1 MYRVYE
7 ERFMVMQEW
16 TVDHP
21 QVIDVDEPV
30 TELAIRIVAGHV
42 DVVTVDDPR
51 ASRVEV
57 TDIEDAPLLVSI
69 DGGVLTIQHE
79 RVSWDG
85 ILGWLRSD
93 RKLERRRA
101 VVSVAVPQTCSAR
114 IGVVSASAV
123 IAGLT
128 GEVRVRCV
136 SGEVVLDE
144 VTGEVDVESVSGDV
158 EARNLNGELSL
169 RTVSGG
175 LTVVDG
181 RSGQVRAKSVSGDV
195 ALDLHP
201 DRRIDIDVTTV
212 SGDVTV
218 RLPATTGVTVDLAST
233 SGDLA
238 CACDGLN
245 LQKRPGSRRLSGSI
259 GDGAG
264 ALHGRTVSGRVA
276 LLTR

>member
-1 MYRVYE
+1 
-7 ERFMVMQEW
+7 MVMQEW
-16 TVDHP
+16 TVASP
-21 QVIDVDEPV
+21 QTIDIDAPV

-42 DVVTVDDPR
+42 DVVTADDPDGV
-51 ASRVEV
+51 RVEV
-57 TDIEDAPLLVSI
+57 TDIEDAPLLVSV
-69 DGGVLTIQHE
+69 DDGVLTIQHE
-79 RVSWDG
+79 RVTWDG
-85 ILGWLRSD
+85 ILGWLRLD

-101 VVSVAVPQTCSAR
+101 VVSVAVPPDCSAH

-123 IAGLT
+123 LAGLSGQT
-128 GEVRVRCV
+128 RVRCV
-136 SGEVVLDE
+136 SGDVVLDE
-144 VTGEVDVESVSGDV
+144 VAGEIDVESVSGDI
-158 EARNLNGELSL
+158 EARGLNGGLSL

-195 ALDLHP
+195 ALDLQP
-201 DRRIDIDVTTV
+201 ERSVDIDVTTV

-218 RLPATTGVTVDLAST
+218 RLPGETGATVDLAST

-238 CACDGLN
+238 CAFDGLN

-276 LLTR
+276 LLAR

>member
-1 MYRVYE
+1 
-7 ERFMVMQEW
+7 MVMQEW

-21 QVIDVDEPV
+21 QAIDIDEPV
-30 TELAIRIVAGHV
+30 TELAVRIVAGHV
-42 DVVTVDDPR
+42 DVVPVDDPGT
-51 ASRVEV
+51 ARVEV
-57 TDIEDAPLLVSI
+57 TDIEDAPLLVSV

-79 RVSWDG
+79 KVNWDG
-85 ILGWLRSD
+85 ILGWLRLD

-101 VVSVAVPQTCSAR
+101 VVSVAVPPTCSAR
-114 IGVVSASAV
+114 VGVVSANAV

-128 GEVRVRCV
+128 GPVRVRCV
-136 SGEVVLDE
+136 SGEITLDE
-144 VTGEVDVESVSGDV
+144 VTGEVDVESVSGDI
-158 EARNLNGELSL
+158 EARGLNGEMSM

-175 LTVVDG
+175 LTIVDG
-181 RSGQVRAKSVSGDV
+181 KSGQVKAKSVSGDV
-195 ALDLHP
+195 ALDLQP

-218 RLPATTGVTVDLAST
+218 RLPEQTGLTVDLSST

-238 CACDGLN
+238 CAFDGLDM
-245 LQKRPGSRRLSGSI
+245 KKKPGSHRLSGSI

-276 LLTR
+276 LLAR

>member
-1 MYRVYE
+1 MSG
-7 ERFMVMQEW
+7 QEW

-21 QVIDVDEPV
+21 QAIEIDEPV
-30 TELAIRIVAGHV
+30 TDLAVRIVAGHV
-42 DVVTVDDPR
+42 DVVTVDDPQ
-51 ASRVEV
+51 AARVEV
-57 TDIEDAPLLVSI
+57 TDIEDAPLQVSI
-69 DGGVLTIQHE
+69 ENGVLTIQHE
-79 RVSWDG
+79 KVNWDG

-101 VVSVAVPQTCSAR
+101 VVSVAVPQSCSTR
-114 IGVVSASAV
+114 VGVVSANAV

-128 GEVRVRCV
+128 GRVRVRCV
-136 SGEVVLDE
+136 SGEITLDE
-144 VTGEVDVESVSGDV
+144 VAGEVDVESVSGDI
-158 EARNLNGELSL
+158 EARNLNGEMTL

-181 RSGQVRAKSVSGDV
+181 KSGQVKAKSVSGDV

-201 DRRIDIDVTTV
+201 EERVDIDVTTV

-218 RLPATTGVTVDLAST
+218 RLPESTGLTVDLAST

-238 CACDGLN
+238 CSFEGLD
-245 LQKRPGSRRLSGSI
+245 LKKKPGSRKLSGSI
-259 GDGAG
+259 GDGRG

>member
-1 MYRVYE
+1 
-7 ERFMVMQEW
+7 MQEW
-16 TVDHP
+16 IVDRP
-21 QVIDVDEPV
+21 QAIDIEAPV
-30 TELAIRIVAGHV
+30 SELAVRVVAGHV
-42 DVVTVDDPR
+42 DVVTVDDPS
-51 ASRVEV
+51 AARVEV
-57 TDIEDAPLLVSI
+57 TEIEDAPLLVSVE
-69 DGGVLTIQHE
+69 GGVLTIQHE
-79 RVSWDG
+79 KVSWDG

-101 VVSVAVPQTCSAR
+101 VVSIAVPQSCSAR
-114 IGVVSASAV
+114 IGVVSANAV
-123 IAGLT
+123 VAGLT
-128 GEVRVRCV
+128 GGIRVRCV

-144 VTGEVDVESVSGDV
+144 VAGEVDVESVSGDI
-158 EARNLNGELSL
+158 EARNLNGGMTL

-181 RSGQVRAKSVSGDV
+181 RSGQVNAKSVSGDV

-201 DRRIDIDVTTV
+201 DERVDIDVTTV

-218 RLPATTGVTVDLAST
+218 RLPDDTGLTVDLAST

-238 CACDGLN
+238 CSFDGLD
-245 LQKRPGSRRLSGSI
+245 LKKQPGRRKLSGSI

-276 LLTR
+276 LLAR

>member
-1 MYRVYE
+1 
-7 ERFMVMQEW
+7 MQDW
-16 TVDHP
+16 TVDRP
-21 QVIDVDEPV
+21 QVIDIDEPV
-30 TELAIRIVAGHV
+30 TQLAVRIVAGHV
-42 DVVTVDDPR
+42 DIVTVDDPH
-51 ASRVEV
+51 AARVEV
-57 TDIEDAPLLVSI
+57 TEIEDPPLLVSV
-69 DGGVLTIQHE
+69 DDGVLTIQHE
-79 RVSWDG
+79 KVSWDG

-101 VVSVAVPQTCSAR
+101 VVSVAVPQSCSTR
-114 IGVVSASAV
+114 VGVVSANAV

-128 GEVRVRCV
+128 GRVRVRCV
-136 SGEVVLDE
+136 SGEITLDE
-144 VTGEVDVESVSGDV
+144 VAGDVDVESVSGDI
-158 EARNLNGELSL
+158 EARKLDGEMSL

-181 RSGQVRAKSVSGDV
+181 KTGQVKAKSVSGDV

-201 DRRIDIDVTTV
+201 DERVDIDVTTV

-218 RLPATTGVTVDLAST
+218 RLPEDTGLTVDLAST

-238 CACDGLN
+238 CSFDGLD
-245 LQKRPGSRRLSGSI
+245 LKKSPGSRKLSGCI
-259 GDGAG
+259 GDGRG

>member
-1 MYRVYE
+1 
-7 ERFMVMQEW
+7 MQQW

-21 QVIDVDEPV
+21 QAIEIDESV
-30 TELAIRIVAGHV
+30 TELAVRIVAGHV

-51 ASRVEV
+51 AARVEV

-79 RVSWDG
+79 KVSWDG

-101 VVSVAVPQTCSAR
+101 VVSVAVPQACNAR
-114 IGVVSASAV
+114 VGVVSANAV

-128 GEVRVRCV
+128 GAVRVRCV

-144 VTGEVDVESVSGDV
+144 VAGEVDVESVSGDV
-158 EARNLNGELSL
+158 EARELKGEMTL

-181 RSGQVRAKSVSGDV
+181 KSGQVRAKSVSGDV

-201 DRRIDIDVTTV
+201 DERVDIDVTTV

-218 RLPATTGVTVDLAST
+218 RLPEHTGVTVDLAST

-238 CACDGLN
+238 CSFDGLD
-245 LQKRPGSRRLSGSI
+245 LKKKPGSRKLSGSI
-259 GDGAG
+259 GDGTG